1 MWIIKCYEF
10 FLNVSFVSFGIYPR
24 NISGL
29 KGLFFSPFIHK
40 DFQHLFNNTI
50 PLLILGSMLWFFYKK
65 IAHKIFFWLF
75 FISGLWTWVI
85 GRASFHIG
93 ASGLIYALASFIF
106 ISGIIRKNPNLS
118 AVSLIV
124 IFLYGGLF
132 WGIFPLEVAISW
144 EGHLSGFIAGI
155 LVAIYYQ
162 KEGPSRKKYNWE
174 IEEELENNI

>member
-10 FLNVSFVSFGIYPR
+10 FLNVSFVSFGVYPR

-106 ISGIIRKNPNLS
+106 ISGTP
-118 AVSLIV
+118 
-124 IFLYGGLF
+124 
-132 WGIFPLEVAISW
+132 
-144 EGHLSGFIAGI
+144 
-155 LVAIYYQ
+155 
-162 KEGPSRKKYNWE
+162 
-174 IEEELENNI
+174 